1 MGRARQSGFTLI
13 EVTVALA
20 IFALCVGALYEEFAD
35 ALNRS
40 DSARDREHGLLVAQ
54 SLLAQLR
61 ASPGPW
67 APSASGRSG
76 GEWIW
81 HEEVRPFRSG
91 ADVRSVWQA
100 FDVTVQV
107 QRDGLHTRAV
117 TLRSIELAR
126 TTP

>member
-1 MGRARQSGFTLI
+1 MGLARQNGFTLI

-40 DSARDREHGLLVAQ
+40 DSARDREQGLLIAQ

-67 APSASGRSG
+67 AASSSG
-76 GEWIW
+76 HSGDGWIW
-81 HEEVRPFRSG
+81 HEDVAPFRSG
-91 ADVRSVWQA
+91 AEVRSAWQA
-100 FDVTVQV
+100 FAVTVVV
-107 QRDGLHTRAV
+107 QRDGLDTRAV